1 MKKPVLVSKNYIFVN
16 HCFRDPVL
24 GDLYVKVTGVKE
36 LLNAAQANGILKGKY
51 ANDNILSGLLEAF
64 MLKNDK
70 EAHGVGMQNFK
81 WLSGYHE
88 FVTIIRFHSPSAY
101 WSLAQYLPAPTER
114 GYRLTSRLL
123 LRSVAGR

>member
-1 MKKPVLVSKNYIFVN
+1 
-16 HCFRDPVL
+16 
-24 GDLYVKVTGVKE
+24 
-36 LLNAAQANGILKGKY
+36 
-51 ANDNILSGLLEAF
+51 

-114 GYRLTSRLL
+114 GYRYVIINDIQLTCPHAHTDTSGKIDLP
-123 LRSVAGR
+123 